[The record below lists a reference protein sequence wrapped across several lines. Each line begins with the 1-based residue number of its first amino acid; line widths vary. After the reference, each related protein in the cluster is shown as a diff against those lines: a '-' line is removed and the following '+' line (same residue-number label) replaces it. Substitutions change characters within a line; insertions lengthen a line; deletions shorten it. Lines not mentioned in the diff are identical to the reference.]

1 MKIEGISKVSATGL
15 QTISPDKTVH
25 EASQKLVEFNIG
37 ALPVCDAEGGLVGI
51 ITERDILRETAK
63 HGSQAVGNKIA
74 GVMTRNVM
82 TCTADDDIETAMRIM
97 TERRIRHLPVLANG
111 DLVDIIS
118 IGDLVKSKL
127 DGANEEIRLLR
138 DYVAS

>member
-1 MKIEGISKVSATGL
+1 MKIEGISKLSATGL
-15 QTISPDKTVH
+15 QTISPDRTVL
-25 EASQKLVEFNIG
+25 EASKKLVEFNIG
-37 ALPVCDAEGGLVGI
+37 ALPVCDSEGGLVGI

-63 HGSQAVGNKIA
+63 HGSEAVGNKVA
-74 GVMTRNVM
+74 GVMTRNVR

-138 DYVAS
+138 DYVAG

>member
-1 MKIEGISKVSATGL
+1 MKIEEISKLSATGL
-15 QTISPDKTVH
+15 QTISPDKTVL

-51 ITERDILRETAK
+51 ITDRDILRETAK
-63 HGSQAVGNKIA
+63 HGSEAVGNKIA

-97 TERRIRHLPVLANG
+97 TERRIRHLPVVAGG

>member
-1 MKIEGISKVSATGL
+1 MKIEKISKLSATGL
-15 QTISPDKTVH
+15 QTISPDKTVL

-37 ALPVCDAEGGLVGI
+37 ALPVCDSEGGLVGI

-63 HGSQAVGNKIA
+63 HGSEAVGNKIA
-74 GVMTRNVM
+74 GVMTRNVT
-82 TCTADDDIETAMRIM
+82 TCTADDDIETAMRTM
-97 TERRIRHLPVLANG
+97 TERRIRHLPVLAGG

>member
-1 MKIEGISKVSATGL
+1 MKIENISKLSATGL
-15 QTISPDKTVH
+15 QTISPDKTVL

-63 HGSQAVGNKIA
+63 HGSEAVGNKIA

-97 TERRIRHLPVLANG
+97 TERRIRHLPVVAGG

>member
-63 HGSQAVGNKIA
+63 HGSDAVGNNIA

-118 IGDLVKSKL
+118 IGDLVKAKL
-127 DGANEEIRLLR
+127 DGATEEIRLLR

>member
-1 MKIEGISKVSATGL
+1 MKIEGISKLSATGL
-15 QTISPDKTVH
+15 QTISPDRTVL

-37 ALPVCDAEGGLVGI
+37 ALPVCDSEGGLVGI

-63 HGSQAVGNKIA
+63 HGSEAVGNKIA

>member
-1 MKIEGISKVSATGL
+1 MKIEGISKLSATGL
-15 QTISPDKTVH
+15 QTISPDKTVL

-37 ALPVCDAEGGLVGI
+37 ALPVCDSEGGLVGI

-63 HGSQAVGNKIA
+63 HGSEAVGNKIA

-82 TCTADDDIETAMRIM
+82 TCTADDDIETAMRTM
-97 TERRIRHLPVLANG
+97 TERRIRHLPVLAGG